1 MSAFPPSKWDVRHL
15 QDMDNLE
22 CTPRE
27 DGGLAMEAYIAAR
40 PAGGEEG
47 NFKMVL
53 GGNNKLKVSFAVS
66 RLLPSDAFN
75 NMVFDVELWSGA
87 EIKFEKN
94 SVCSEWWDMEE
105 LVSSQDV
112 VVTDGKG
119 ADRGDD
125 FLTALQQ
132 YKTEQLKKTGS
143 SERAGVCL
151 RWILGTRPGNRL
163 VVLCAQVQYL
173 RRKSFATL

>member
-1 MSAFPPSKWDVRHL
+1 MSAFPPNKLDVCHL

-40 PAGGEEG
+40 PTGGKEG
-47 NFKMVL
+47 KFKMVL
-53 GGNNKLKVSFAVS
+53 GGNKKLKVSFAVS
-66 RLLPSDAFN
+66 KLLPSYAFN
-75 NMVFDVELWSGA
+75 NMVFDVKLWSGA

-94 SVCSEWWDMEE
+94 SVCSEWWDMVE

-112 VVTDGKG
+112 IVTDAKG
-119 ADRGDD
+119 ADKGNA

-132 YKTEQLKKTGS
+132 YKTELLEKTGS
-143 SERAGVCL
+143 SEKAGICL
-151 RWILGTRPGNRL
+151 RWILGTRPGSRH
-163 VVLCAQVQYL
+163 VVLCAQVQ
-173 RRKSFATL
+173 

>member
-1 MSAFPPSKWDVRHL
+1 MSAFPPNKWNVRHL

-27 DGGLAMEAYIAAR
+27 DGGLAMAAYIAAR
-40 PAGGEEG
+40 PARGEEG

-53 GGNNKLKVSFAVS
+53 GGNKKLKVSFAVS
-66 RLLPSDAFN
+66 KLLPSNA
-75 NMVFDVELWSGA
+75 FDVELWSGA

-94 SVCSEWWDMEE
+94 SVCSEWWDMGE

-119 ADRGDD
+119 VDKGDA

-132 YKTEQLKKTGS
+132 YKAELLEKTGS
-143 SERAGVCL
+143 SEKAGICL

-163 VVLCAQVQYL
+163 VVLCTQVQ
-173 RRKSFATL
+173 